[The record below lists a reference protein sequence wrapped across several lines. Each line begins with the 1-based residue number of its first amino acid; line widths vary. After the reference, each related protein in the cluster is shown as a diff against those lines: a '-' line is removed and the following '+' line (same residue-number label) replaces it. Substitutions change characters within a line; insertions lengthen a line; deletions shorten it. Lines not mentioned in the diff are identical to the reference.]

1 MLIESD
7 EQKAAV
13 NLEALQRYEQTRKFE
28 INLRGL
34 PLQWFLRIQQTDWS
48 MLRYPFHSDRQIDV
62 LSTTTKE
69 SQLIGF
75 FGFWRQCKSHL
86 GFFGFRRQCKSRFE
100 LEPSEESLIRLRVS
114 NGETKLLQV
123 QAKAQDVLPLDPY
136 DLLGPV
142 TLKTL

>member
-1 MLIESD
+1 MVS
-7 EQKAAV
+7 KNPA
-13 NLEALQRYEQTRKFE
+13 
-28 INLRGL
+28 
-34 PLQWFLRIQQTDWS
+34 DWS

-62 LSTTTKE
+62 LSTTTKK

-114 NGETKLLQV
+114 NGETKLLQF
-123 QAKAQDVLPLDPY
+123 QAKAQDVLLLDPY

>member
-1 MLIESD
+1 MVS
-7 EQKAAV
+7 KNPA
-13 NLEALQRYEQTRKFE
+13 
-28 INLRGL
+28 
-34 PLQWFLRIQQTDWS
+34 DWS
-48 MLRYPFHSDRQIDV
+48 MLRYPFHSDREIVV

-69 SQLIGF
+69 SQLLGF
-75 FGFWRQCKSHL
+75 FGFW
-86 GFFGFRRQCKSRFE
+86 RQCKSRFE

-123 QAKAQDVLPLDPY
+123 QAKAQDVLLLDPY